1 MRIEDKMFGLGGSC
15 VGGMFVAADALHWF
29 ITPAVDAAS
38 GARMSAVAAQAV
50 IGLAVAIYAFTRAR
64 RERRGADSHSST
76 A

>member
-1 MRIEDKMFGLGGSC
+1 MRIEDKMFGLGGAC
-15 VGGMFVAADALHWF
+15 VGGLYLAAGALHWF
-29 ITPAVDAAS
+29 NTPAVEAAS

-50 IGLAVAIYAFTRAR
+50 IGLAVAIYAFIRAR